1 MMTYRYRSFHFLFLL
16 KDKFPPFRPDLE
28 NLFGKEFLERGHKI
42 DWIMQADDQCRC
54 SGKSV
59 WRNCDVWIA
68 RTDSGDKRINRL
80 KKNILSFIND
90 TRVFSCAFRRH
101 YDFIQVKDTFLS
113 ALLGLIAAKF
123 NRVRFFYWLSFPFPE
138 AYFIAAKSN
147 KSKYRIYYLL
157 RGLVSKFILYR
168 IISRF
173 ADHIFVQ
180 SDEMKLSMARA
191 GIPADKMTP
200 VPMGIDMRLVTQLE
214 STDLASDSQPNIVYL
229 GSLNRDRQLDFLLN
243 AFQRVVRVVPNIK
256 LYIVGGAED
265 PDDILFLKSE
275 AERLQIGDKVIFTR
289 FLPQNIAFEYIRRAT
304 VCVSPIP
311 PGPMYDVS
319 TPTKIVEYMAFQRPV
334 VANDLPDQKKIL
346 AASGGGICTG
356 YDVES
361 FANAI
366 IYILQHPDEATKMGK
381 NGHKFVQKERSYES
395 IANLLESRYL
405 HLCGKANC

>member
-1 MMTYRYRSFHFLFLL
+1 M
-16 KDKFPPFRPDLE
+16 
-28 NLFGKEFLERGHKI
+28 
-42 DWIMQADDQCRC
+42 
-54 SGKSV
+54 
-59 WRNCDVWIA
+59 
-68 RTDSGDKRINRL
+68 
-80 KKNILSFIND
+80 
-90 TRVFSCAFRRH
+90 RVFSLALRRH

-138 AYFIAAKSN
+138 AYFIAAKSH

-157 RGLVSKFILYR
+157 RGLVSKFILYS
-168 IISRF
+168 IISRL

-180 SDEMKLSMARA
+180 SDEMKLSMARS
-191 GIPADKMTP
+191 GIPANKMTP
-200 VPMGIDMRLVTQLE
+200 VPMGIDMRLVTQLG
-214 STDLASDSQPNIVYL
+214 DAGLANDSQPNVVYL

-243 AFQRVVRVVPNIK
+243 AFQKVARIAPNTR

-265 PDDILFLKSE
+265 PDDIGFLKSE
-275 AERLQIGDKVIFTR
+275 AERLQISDKLIFTG
-289 FLPQNIAFEYIRRAT
+289 FLPQNIAFEYVRGAT

-346 AASGGGICTG
+346 LASGGGICTG
-356 YDVES
+356 YDIES

-366 IYILQHPDEATKMGK
+366 LYILQHPDEATKMGK
-381 NGHKFVQKERSYES
+381 NGQKFVQKERSYES
-395 IANLLESRYL
+395 IAHLLESRYL
-405 HLCGKANC
+405 HLCGKANCQK